1 MCLHMRKIH
10 LLSLFVDKTMLLKP
24 FYICQLSFLSL
35 SVCLFS
41 QSHTWAQTRSQNS
54 LPLIRQND
62 LELPL
67 PSTGT
72 ERLSAPLQD
81 DHLQPLNAS
90 QNPVSLEPDLGLST
104 PPMGQPQP
112 SISPLHQAQ
121 VISVQDIFSPVQ
133 ATQALP
139 VALPQSDQPHP
150 PPISKIPSRAPVSSS
165 PDQQPILSSTL
176 AEVNESSTIPANP
189 TLFSNRITQVPESPP
204 QSEPAGRRPRV
215 RTQPSEPDETPL
227 DLRQELL
234 TPKKIY
240 SPSITILTPSAYG
253 KSWRQASVG
262 FGFQHR
268 TRFSNSADGAFGVG
282 FGLGD
287 AQKYV
292 GLDVGLTLTDLDNLD
307 RGIISFKLHR
317 QLPSAFAVAVGVND
331 AISWGDGDVD
341 GPSPYGVITKTF
353 VLKESSKELL
363 SRVYVSAGAGT
374 GRYRTENNVFTDDD
388 TPGVFGSVALRV
400 ADPVNVIAEWSGQD
414 LSLGLSL
421 RPFRQ
426 VPLIITPA
434 ITDITGTAG
443 DGVRF
448 ILGVGYAISF

>member
-1 MCLHMRKIH
+1 MSAYEEDH

-24 FYICQLSFLSL
+24 FYICQLSVLSL
-35 SVCLFS
+35 SFCLFS

-54 LPLIRQND
+54 LPLIRHND
-62 LELPL
+62 LELLL
-67 PSTGT
+67 PSTGPG
-72 ERLSAPLQD
+72 RLIAPLQG
-81 DHLQPLNAS
+81 DHLQPLNARQS
-90 QNPVSLEPDLGLST
+90 PASLEPEHRFST

-121 VISVQDIFSPVQ
+121 VTSVQDIVSPVP
-133 ATQALP
+133 AAETEP
-139 VALPQSDQPHP
+139 VAQPQSDQPQP
-150 PPISKIPSRAPVSSS
+150 LSISKIPSRASVSSS
-165 PDQQPILSSTL
+165 REQQSIIPSSTL
-176 AEVNESSTIPANP
+176 AEVNEPSTIPANP
-189 TLFSNRITQVPESPP
+189 TLYSDRITQVPESPP
-204 QSEPAGRRPRV
+204 ESAGRRPRI

-268 TRFSNSADGAFGVG
+268 TRFSNSADGALGFG

-307 RGIISFKLHR
+307 RGIMSFKLHR
-317 QLPSAFAVAVGVND
+317 QLPDAFAVAVGVND

-353 VLKESSKELL
+353 VLKENTKELL

-374 GRYRTENNVFTDDD
+374 GRYRTEKNVFTDDD

-414 LSLGLSL
+414 LSLALSL